1 MKTISGHCV
10 SVIDIL
16 VLKAAKIL
24 TNFIS
29 ADNGASHVI
38 NAYIHRASA
47 SFNELKQ
54 LHKELGSSHSHK
66 KHKRHRTENGNDSGK
81 VVGNS
86 IQSVDI
92 NKELSLRHVNFD
104 QFKRQQ
110 SESRNADGE
119 NFSQQEEEEN
129 VDGVKCI
136 RRRKRRSR
144 KLSPCTT

>member
-1 MKTISGHCV
+1 M
-10 SVIDIL
+10 
-16 VLKAAKIL
+16 
-24 TNFIS
+24 
-29 ADNGASHVI
+29 
-38 NAYIHRASA
+38 
-47 SFNELKQ
+47 
-54 LHKELGSSHSHK
+54 
-66 KHKRHRTENGNDSGK
+66 
-81 VVGNS
+81 GNS